1 MAKQKAF
8 AWVVSLGLVVP
19 ALVPAIRATHLS
31 RPIVGPEYGYF
42 CGHCE
47 RVFSCY
53 EISFTVCT
61 LGHASETLWIIDE
74 AVCISYSLT

>member
-8 AWVVSLGLVVP
+8 SWVVTLGLI
-19 ALVPAIRATHLS
+19 VPAIHTHLCRS
-31 RPIVGPEYGYF
+31 IVGPEYGYF
-42 CGHCE
+42 SDHCE

-61 LGHASETLWIIDE
+61 LGHASEIVWIIDE
-74 AVCISYSLT
+74 AVCIPYSLT